1 MLGGEVVVK
10 TMIARGVD
18 TVFFVAG
25 ETLTTVFEA
34 LSRHQKEIHSV
45 ATRLESAAVFAA
57 DAYAALRKRPACV
70 LCSRAP
76 GASNASVGIHNAK
89 QASRPVVLIIASI
102 PRQFMGREA
111 FQEINFLQM
120 YAPIAKAVFDVNS
133 FHEIAPVLARA
144 LDLSVSGRPGP
155 VVVAISKSI
164 LDGETDEPSI
174 PKVSAPVRVGPDMDA
189 VKSVARMI
197 EASKHP
203 LIIAGE
209 IVNFEDASKVLEQF
223 ADATGAAVMT
233 AFRQQD
239 LVRADHPAN
248 LGQLTFKRPPYQE
261 EALKQCDLI
270 ISIGARLDS
279 TTTANYS
286 MIREH
291 HQLIMIYPEPA
302 EFSQWQPDLALCSL
316 TTPAM
321 KAIASALSSK
331 PPAERLAWRDN
342 LHKQE
347 VEFGTPPEVEIH
359 GEVDMTKVIK
369 HFSSIVPKDAIMVS
383 DVGISVRIV
392 AQYYRYNRPNTQL
405 GGISGSMGYGVPGG
419 FGAQLAKP
427 EALVFVWVGDGS
439 FLMTGNE
446 CAAIVQEKLP
456 VKLMVLDNNYWG
468 SIFTNQ
474 RKRFPDWDFG
484 ARLQS
489 PDFAALGRGF
499 GIPAWTVRKTEDFP
513 PALDEMMKT
522 DGPGMIHILL
532 DPLDALAF
540 FTSPR

>member
-1 MLGGEVVVK
+1 MNGGEVVVK
-10 TMIARGVD
+10 TMISRGVD
-18 TVFFVAG
+18 TVFFVPG
-25 ETLTTVFEA
+25 ETITTVFEA
-34 LSRHQKEIHSV
+34 LSRHQEEIRSV
-45 ATRLESAAVFAA
+45 PTRLESAAVFAA
-57 DAYAALRKRPACV
+57 DAYAAIRKRPACV

-76 GASNASVGIHNAK
+76 GASNAAIGIHNAK

-120 YAPIAKAVFDVNS
+120 YTPIAKAVFDVNS
-133 FHEIAPVLARA
+133 FHEIASVLSRA

-164 LDGETDEPSI
+164 LDGETGDPPI
-174 PKVSAPVRVGPDMDA
+174 PKVSAPVRVGADA
-189 VKSVARMI
+189 AAVASAARMI
-197 EASKHP
+197 EASKRP
-203 LIIAGE
+203 IIVAGE
-209 IVNFEDASKVLEQF
+209 IVNYEDASKELEQF
-223 ADATGAAVMT
+223 ADATGAGVMT

-239 LVRADHPAN
+239 LIRADHPGN
-248 LGQLTFKRPPYQE
+248 FGQLTFKRPPYQE

-270 ISIGARLDS
+270 ISVGSRLDS

-286 MIREH
+286 MIRND
-291 HQLIMIYPEPA
+291 QKLIMIYPEPA
-302 EFSQWQPDLALCSL
+302 EFSQWQPDVALCSH
-316 TTPAM
+316 TVPAM
-321 KAIASALSSK
+321 NAIVAALSSE
-331 PPAERLAWRDN
+331 PSADRLSWRDN
-342 LHKQE
+342 LHKHE
-347 VEFGTPPEVEIH
+347 VEFGTPGEVKIH
-359 GEVDMTKVIK
+359 GDVDMTQVIK
-369 HFSSIVPKDAIMVS
+369 HFNAVVPNDAIMVS

-405 GGISGSMGYGVPGG
+405 GGISGSMGYGIPGG

-427 EALVFVWVGDGS
+427 DALVFSWVGDGS

-499 GIPAWTVRKTEDFP
+499 GIPSWSVRKTDEFA
-513 PALDEMMKT
+513 PALAEMLKT
-522 DGPGMIHILL
+522 DGPAMIHILL